1 MANKN
6 RPLYILKYLWDNTDE
21 EHPAI
26 ITDILSHL
34 EKNGINTNRKTV
46 ASDLADLQDSGFDIV
61 FTKSR
66 QNKYFIGS
74 RTLELAELKMIVDA
88 IQAAK
93 FISES
98 KSMALIEKVSALG
111 SPHQSEQ
118 LKRRLY
124 VEGKAKT
131 TNETVNYT
139 VDFLQSAI
147 VSQVAVEFQYIEY
160 TAKKEKELKHDGYWY
175 RFSPYD
181 LAWNNDCYYVLGWSE
196 KHGKIVKFR
205 VDRICHMK
213 ESIIAFIP
221 PPESY
226 DITEYFEQVFMMFE
240 GEEHTVHLLCDNG
253 LMKTIIDRFGEE
265 VETRPFD
272 NKSFIAVVEVSV
284 SPTFYSWIFT
294 FGSKIKI
301 IEPTEIKEEY
311 KKLLKKALN
320 S

>member
-26 ITDILSHL
+26 IKDIIAHL
-34 EKNGINTNRKTV
+34 EKNGIHTNRKTV

-61 FTKSR
+61 LNKSR
-66 QNKYFIGS
+66 QNKYFIGN

-98 KSMALIEKVSALG
+98 KSMSLIEKVTALG
-111 SPHQSEQ
+111 SPYQEEQ

-124 VEGKAKT
+124 VEGKVKT
-131 TNETVNYT
+131 TNEAVNYI

-147 VSQVAVEFQYIEY
+147 IAQFAVEFQYIEY
-160 TAKKEKELKHDGYWY
+160 SAEKEKKLKHDGYWY
-175 RFSPYD
+175 RVSPYD
-181 LAWNNDCYYVLGWSE
+181 FTWNNDCYYILGWSE
-196 KHGKIVKFR
+196 KHRKIVKFR

-213 ESIIAFIP
+213 KSDIAFFP
-221 PPESY
+221 PPDNY
-226 DITEYFEQVFMMFE
+226 NITEYFEQVFMMFE
-240 GEEHTVHLLCDNG
+240 GKEHIVHLLCDNE

-265 VETRPFD
+265 VETRLYD
-272 NKSFIAVVEVSV
+272 EKSFIAITTVSV

-294 FGSKIKI
+294 FGGRIKI
-301 IEPTEIKEEY
+301 IEPLEIKEEY
-311 KKLLKKALN
+311 KRMLEKALK
-320 S
+320 